1 MGRKINICFAG
12 DSGVG
17 KSSILKRIQ
26 KGEFDEYASPT
37 IGFDHYFDKKNIQGI
52 DTTVC
57 LIDTGGQDKF
67 RAMAPSYFR
76 DADGIFL
83 VFSLQEE
90 NCIMGL
96 EYWMNTID

>member
-26 KGEFDEYASPT
+26 KGEFDELMSITLGYA
-37 IGFDHYFDKKNIQGI
+37 HYSDKKSIQGI

-57 LIDTGGQDKF
+57 LIDTGGQDRF

-83 VFSLQEE
+83 IFSLEDDRS
-90 NCIMGL
+90 IRGL
-96 EYWMNTID
+96 

>member
-1 MGRKINICFAG
+1 MGRRINICFAG

-17 KSSILKRIQ
+17 KSSILRRIQ
-26 KGEFDEYASPT
+26 SGEFDEFTST
-37 IGFDHYFDKKNIQGI
+37 TLGVDHYIDRKMIQGI

-83 VFSLQEE
+83 IFSLEDE
-90 NCIMGL
+90 RSIRGL
-96 EYWMNTID
+96 EIWMEEID